1 MNETGMKVRTRFAPS
16 PTGFQH
22 VGGMRTAMYAW
33 LFARKHGGQVLL
45 RVEDTDQER
54 KVPGALRFLIEE
66 LAWLGI
72 KFDEGPSDA
81 ELKEFGEEIPGGAGM
96 KGGHGPYIQTQKLP
110 RYREVAEK
118 LIASGHAYRCDCT
131 QEMLEKER
139 LEQMARKE
147 PPGYTGYCRHRNVP
161 ATAKHVVRVK
171 IPERQKIVLND
182 PIHGTVTWED
192 ISLRDPVIMK
202 SDGIS
207 LYHLAVVVDDH
218 DMEISHVMRG
228 IEWMATA
235 PLHLYLYDCLG
246 WKAPVFAHLPV
257 VLGPDGKKLSKR
269 HGAMT
274 TKELREQGFLP
285 EAVLNYVTLVG
296 WAPGQ
301 GNNQEIFTR
310 DELIKAFSLEGI
322 NSANGVFDPK
332 KMEWMNGMYI
342 RALSKEEFAKRGL
355 PFLERG
361 GFPVDLSLWEKI
373 APHVQERVKNLAEI
387 PAMVD
392 FLFKSKIERD
402 LEAMYG
408 KGVDK
413 PMAQRILER
422 AAVIMSELPS
432 FDHATL
438 EAAFK
443 AMAEEFGLKAG
454 PAYGVVRIAVT
465 GKRVTPPLFES
476 ISVMGKDVAVAR
488 VKETIGLLAA

>member
-1 MNETGMKVRTRFAPS
+1 MTVRTRFAPS

-33 LFARKHGGQVLL
+33 LYAKKHGGQVLL
-45 RVEDTDQER
+45 RVEDTDQDR

-72 KFDEGPSDA
+72 TFDEGPSDA
-81 ELKEFGEEIPGGAGM
+81 ELKLFGEEMPTGSGMGGPCA
-96 KGGHGPYIQTQKLP
+96 PYIQSQRLA
-110 RYREVAEK
+110 RYKEVAEQ
-118 LIASGHAYRCDCT
+118 LIASGHCYRCDCT
-131 QEMLEKER
+131 QEMLERER

-147 PPGYTGYCRHRNVP
+147 PPGYSGYCRHRNVS
-161 ATAKHVVRVK
+161 ADTRHIVRIK
-171 IPERQKIVLND
+171 IPEKHKIVLND
-182 PIHGTVTWED
+182 PIHGTVSWD
-192 ISLRDPVIMK
+192 DMSLRDTVLLK
-202 SDGIS
+202 SDGIPT
-207 LYHLAVVVDDH
+207 YHLAAMVDDH
-218 DMEISHVMRG
+218 DMKITHVMRG
-228 IEWMATA
+228 VEWMATA

-246 WKAPVFAHLPV
+246 WTPPVFAHLPV

-269 HGAMT
+269 TGAMT
-274 TKELREQGFLP
+274 TKELREQGYLA

-342 RALSKEEFAKRGL
+342 RALSREEFARRGL
-355 PFLERG
+355 PFLQKAD
-361 GFPVDLSLWEKI
+361 FPVDLKIWERI
-373 APHVQERVKNLAEI
+373 APQVQERVKNLAEI

-413 PMAQRILER
+413 PLALKILER
-422 AAVIMSELPS
+422 AIVIAAELPS
-432 FDHATL
+432 FDHQSL
-438 EAAFK
+438 EPAFK
-443 AMAEEFGLKAG
+443 AMAEQFGLKAG

-476 ISVMGKDVAVAR
+476 IEVMGREVAIAR
-488 VKETIGLLAA
+488 MKETITLLG